1 MQPLLNI
8 GMRAARRAGDLIV
21 KSLSRLDSLKID
33 SKGRN
38 DFVTDIDRKAE
49 ADIIATIRR
58 SHPQHAFLAEEGGR
72 SGDDEFVWIIDPLDG
87 TTNFLHGFP
96 TFAVSI
102 ALEHKGRL
110 QHAVVYDPMRQEF
123 FTASRGDG
131 AQLEGR
137 KIRVSTQRTLEGSLI
152 GTGFPFR
159 SGEHVDAYLAMLKV
173 IMGTA
178 AGVRRPGAAALDL
191 AYVAAGRI
199 DGFWEFGLS
208 PWDTAA
214 ASARPQAS
222 STRLGP
228 TSSRATPRFTR
239 NCSTRW
245 RRLRRRLCARRA
257 RANQAYS
264 GSNHSRSEGERMSL
278 FRTKPIDVN
287 ADTGLKRCLGAF
299 DLTMLGIGCI
309 IGTGIFVLTGV
320 VAAQHSGPAIVL
332 SFILSGTACAFAAL
346 CYAELAGAIGGAGSA
361 YGYAYSGIGELIA
374 WIIGWDLILEYAIAT
389 STVAIGWSGYFG
401 KILELLGVHL
411 PHALTNAPLEGGI
424 ANVPAMV
431 IVLLLSVLLSIGV
444 SESAKFNTVMVFV
457 KLAAVTIF
465 IIVAAPHVDP
475 ANWHP
480 FVPPQVIDADGQSH
494 FGYGGVLTGASLIF
508 FAYIGFDAVSTAAE
522 ETIKPQRNLPIGI
535 IASLVI
541 CTILYIL
548 VSGILTG
555 VVHYDHIDVKAPI
568 ADALKQLGIG
578 WAEALISIGALAG
591 ITTVM
596 LVLYFGLTRVVL
608 AMSRDGLLPTPMAKV
623 NPKTQTPVR
632 LILGSGVAIALIAG
646 LSPIGKVAQL
656 VNLGTLA
663 AFFMVCASVIVLRK
677 TRPEL
682 KRPFRTP
689 LVPLVPILGMGFC
702 AFLMAGLP
710 AITWEAFFIWSA
722 IGLAIFFLYSRTHS
736 IIAEPLRAGR

>member
-1 MQPLLNI
+1 
-8 GMRAARRAGDLIV
+8 
-21 KSLSRLDSLKID
+21 
-33 SKGRN
+33 
-38 DFVTDIDRKAE
+38 
-49 ADIIATIRR
+49 
-58 SHPQHAFLAEEGGR
+58 
-72 SGDDEFVWIIDPLDG
+72 
-87 TTNFLHGFP
+87 
-96 TFAVSI
+96 
-102 ALEHKGRL
+102 
-110 QHAVVYDPMRQEF
+110 
-123 FTASRGDG
+123 
-131 AQLEGR
+131 
-137 KIRVSTQRTLEGSLI
+137 
-152 GTGFPFR
+152 
-159 SGEHVDAYLAMLKV
+159 
-173 IMGTA
+173 
-178 AGVRRPGAAALDL
+178 
-191 AYVAAGRI
+191 
-199 DGFWEFGLS
+199 
-208 PWDTAA
+208 
-214 ASARPQAS
+214 
-222 STRLGP
+222 
-228 TSSRATPRFTR
+228 
-239 NCSTRW
+239 
-245 RRLRRRLCARRA
+245 
-257 RANQAYS
+257 
-264 GSNHSRSEGERMSL
+264 MSL

-332 SFILSGTACAFAAL
+332 SFILSGTACAFSAL

-361 YGYAYSGIGELIA
+361 YGYAYSGIGELVA
-374 WIIGWDLILEYAIAT
+374 WIIGWDLILEYSIAT

-401 KILELLGVHL
+401 KIMELLGVHL
-411 PHALTNAPLEGGI
+411 PNALMNAPLDGGI
-424 ANVPAMV
+424 ANVPAMI

-444 SESAKFNTVMVFV
+444 RESARFNTAMVVV
-457 KLAAVTIF
+457 KLAAVAIF
-465 IIVAAPHVDP
+465 IIVAAPHIHP

-480 FVPPQVIDADGQSH
+480 FIPARTIDADGQSH
-494 FGYGGVLTGASLIF
+494 FGYGGILSGASLIF

-541 CTILYIL
+541 CTILYIV

-555 VVHYDHIDVKAPI
+555 VVHYDQIDVKAPI
-568 ADALKQLGIG
+568 ADALKQIGIG

-608 AMSRDGLLPTPMAKV
+608 AMSRDGLLPKPMAKV

-632 LILGSGVAIALIAG
+632 LILGSGVIIALIAG

-677 TRPEL
+677 TRAEL

-689 LVPLVPILGMGFC
+689 WVPLVPLLGMGFC

-710 AITWEAFFIWSA
+710 EITWKAFLIWSA
-722 IGLAIFFLYSRTHS
+722 VGLSVYFLYSRS
-736 IIAEPLRAGR
+736 RSQLAEQTP

>member
-1 MQPLLNI
+1 
-8 GMRAARRAGDLIV
+8 
-21 KSLSRLDSLKID
+21 
-33 SKGRN
+33 
-38 DFVTDIDRKAE
+38 
-49 ADIIATIRR
+49 
-58 SHPQHAFLAEEGGR
+58 
-72 SGDDEFVWIIDPLDG
+72 
-87 TTNFLHGFP
+87 
-96 TFAVSI
+96 
-102 ALEHKGRL
+102 
-110 QHAVVYDPMRQEF
+110 
-123 FTASRGDG
+123 
-131 AQLEGR
+131 
-137 KIRVSTQRTLEGSLI
+137 
-152 GTGFPFR
+152 
-159 SGEHVDAYLAMLKV
+159 
-173 IMGTA
+173 
-178 AGVRRPGAAALDL
+178 
-191 AYVAAGRI
+191 
-199 DGFWEFGLS
+199 
-208 PWDTAA
+208 
-214 ASARPQAS
+214 
-222 STRLGP
+222 
-228 TSSRATPRFTR
+228 
-239 NCSTRW
+239 
-245 RRLRRRLCARRA
+245 
-257 RANQAYS
+257 
-264 GSNHSRSEGERMSL
+264 MSL

-320 VAAQHSGPAIVL
+320 VSAQHAGPAIVL
-332 SFILSGTACAFAAL
+332 SFVISGFACAFAAL
-346 CYAELAGAIGGAGSA
+346 SYAELAGAIGGAGSA

-374 WIIGWDLILEYAIAT
+374 WIIGWDLILEYAVAT

-401 KILELLGVHL
+401 KILELLGLHL
-411 PHALTNAPLEGGI
+411 PHSLTNAPLDGGI
-424 ANVPAMV
+424 VNVPAMV

-444 SESAKFNTVMVFV
+444 RESARFNTAMVLV
-457 KLAAVTIF
+457 KLAAVVVF
-465 IIVAAPHVDP
+465 IVVAAPHVNP

-480 FVPPQVIDADGQSH
+480 FIPPKVIDADGGSH
-494 FGYGGVLTGASLIF
+494 FGWGGVFTGASLIF

-541 CTILYIL
+541 CTVLYIL

-555 VVHYDHIDVKAPI
+555 VVHYDQIEVKAPI

-608 AMSRDGLLPTPMAKV
+608 AMSRDGLLPKPMALV

-632 LILGSGVAIALIAG
+632 LILASGVAIALIAG

-689 LVPLVPILGMGFC
+689 FVPLVPLLGMASCG
-702 AFLMAGLP
+702 FLMWQLP

-722 IGLAIFFLYSRTHS
+722 IGLALFFLYSRSHS
-736 IIAEPLRAGR
+736 ELAELR